1 MKIVIGILLLLSGW
15 GIVLAA
21 VALLGTAPWARIGF
35 VVAGLVTEGIGL
47 AYFVRSHVSARGV
60 RE

>member
-21 VALLGTAPWARIGF
+21 VALLGTAAGARTVFIL
-35 VVAGLVTEGIGL
+35 AGLVTEGIGL
-47 AYFVRSHVSARGV
+47 AYFVGSHVSARGV

>member
-15 GIVLAA
+15 GIVLAS
-21 VALLGTAPWARIGF
+21 VSLLGKATGARAGF
-35 VVAGLVTEGIGL
+35 IVAGLATEGIGL
-47 AYFVRSHVSARGV
+47 VYFVRSHVSAPGG